1 MNNLNHLCNELV
13 RDNHRRE
20 MEEAERAAEESGT
33 EYQGMIDTANRD
45 AELKEMLR
53 DVRGVPG
60 RDY

>member
-20 MEEAERAAEESGT
+20 MEERAAEESGT
-33 EYQGMIDTANRD
+33 EYQGVIDTANRD